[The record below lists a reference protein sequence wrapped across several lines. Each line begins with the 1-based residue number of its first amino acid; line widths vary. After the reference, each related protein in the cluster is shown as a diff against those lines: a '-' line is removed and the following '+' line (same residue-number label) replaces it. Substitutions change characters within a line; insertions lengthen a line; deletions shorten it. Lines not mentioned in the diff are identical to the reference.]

1 MYNSKFPQCFF
12 RLSTIRSPLRLKFS
26 LCLLVVL
33 CRVDTVLV
41 VVDKVRPW
49 DDVVQK
55 RRESALTGG
64 DALKVR
70 AQLANA
76 VKRLASLDLAD
87 HLLHVHLD
95 FACVLGTTV
104 ESNCTDAKVSQSAE
118 VDSTR
123 CCVLLVLLVL
133 PVVSSSSTSD
143 RSVRYP
149 PGAATCLRPVAPI
162 QPTD

>member
-1 MYNSKFPQCFF
+1 MYNSKFPQCFR

-33 CRVDTVLV
+33 CRIDTVLV

-49 DDVVQK
+49 DNVVQK
-55 RRESALTGG
+55 RRESALASG

-87 HLLHVHLD
+87 HLLHIHLD
-95 FACVLGTTV
+95 LACVLGTTI
-104 ESNCTDAKVSQSAE
+104 EADCTDVKISK
-118 VDSTR
+118 
-123 CCVLLVLLVL
+123 
-133 PVVSSSSTSD
+133 
-143 RSVRYP
+143 
-149 PGAATCLRPVAPI
+149 
-162 QPTD
+162 